1 MVKYVPLKIFFVNKL
16 STHPGKYIMVVYH
29 LQKDSG
35 NFC

>member
-1 MVKYVPLKIFFVNKL
+1 MVKYVPLKIFFLNLL